1 MINWS
6 EEEYKEL
13 LKTKKK
19 KKKSKYSAV
28 KTKVNGIKFD
38 SKKEAR
44 RYKEL
49 KILEKADEIKSLEL
63 QPRFLLQEKFKYNG
77 KTIRKIEYVADFRYI
92 DEKGN
97 TVVEDVKGMKTEV
110 YKIKKKIFLKKYGE
124 NLIFKEI

>member
-13 LKTKKK
+13 LKSKKK
-19 KKKSKYSAV
+19 KKKSKYKAV

-77 KTIRKIEYVADFRYI
+77 KTVRKIEYVADFRYI

-110 YKIKKKIFLKKYGE
+110 YKIKKKIFLKIYGE